1 MPASKQKGTAVS
13 DTTPD
18 IASKGGEARA
28 AKLTKEERK
37 RIALVAANARWAN
50 KEPAPEDTPRATHT
64 GTVKIGDIEIPCAV
78 LEDGRRLLTQQ
89 GFLMALGR
97 ARSAKGGQGAS
108 VDQLPAFLAAKNLKP
123 FIDADLVASTRPI
136 IFRAASGVRAYG
148 YLAELLPKVCT
159 VYLEARDVNALHPKQ
174 LPIADISE
182 ILVRGLAQTG
192 ILALVDEATGYQGV
206 RPKDALQE
214 FLAQIIRKELA
225 AWVKKFPDE
234 FYKNIYTLKGWV
246 WPGMSKNRY
255 SVVGHYTNDLVFERI
270 APGLLSELRAKTP
283 KNDKGQRPNKLHQW
297 LTEDVGDPMLAQHLH
312 ALIMLQRLAIA
323 NGHSWQRFLKSV
335 DQVLPKR
342 GATLELPLPD
352 PERA

>member
-1 MPASKQKGTAVS
+1 MAERIHGG
-13 DTTPD
+13 
-18 IASKGGEARA
+18 IAAQGGKARA
-28 AKLTKEERK
+28 AKLSMEDRR
-37 RIALVAANARWAN
+37 RIAQMAANSRWASR
-50 KEPAPEDTPRATHT
+50 EPETEESPRATHV
-64 GTVKIGDIEIPCAV
+64 GKVKIGNIEIPCAV

-108 VDQLPAFLAAKNLKP
+108 VDRMPAFLAAKNIKP
-123 FIDADLVASTRPI
+123 FIDSALVASTKPI
-136 IFRAASGVRAYG
+136 VFRGVTGVRAYG
-148 YLAELLPKVCT
+148 YLAELLPKVCA
-159 VYLEARDVNALHPKQ
+159 VYLEARDEGKLRAKQ
-174 LPIADISE
+174 VPIADICE

-214 FLAQIIRKELA
+214 YLARIIRKELA

-234 FYKNIYTLKGWV
+234 FYKNIYALKSWV

-270 APGLLSELRAKTP
+270 APGLLSELRGKSP
-283 KNDKGQRPNKLHQW
+283 KNKRGQRPHKLHQW
-297 LTEDVGDPMLAQHLH
+297 LTEDVGDPLLAQHLH
-312 ALIMLQRLAIA
+312 ALIMLQRLALA

-342 GATLELPLPD
+342 GTTLELPLLEPD
-352 PERA
+352 DA